1 MKPEYIREVSSI
13 AKENGL
19 SLHIDGAR
27 FFNGYYALKAQ
38 RPELTVAEFV
48 GGADSVSL
56 CFSKGLSCPVG
67 SVLVSSSENIHR
79 ARRWRKAM
87 GGGMRQ
93 AGLLAAAMNFALDA
107 SEEVM
112 TKDHA
117 NA

>member
-1 MKPEYIREVSSI
+1 MKPEYIREVVEI
-13 AKENGL
+13 ARERGL
-19 SLHIDGAR
+19 SVHIDGAR

-38 RPELTVAEFV
+38 RPELTVKEFV
-48 GGADSVSL
+48 GGADSVNL

-67 SVLVSSSENIHR
+67 SVLVSSAANIHK

-93 AGLLAAAMNFALDA
+93 AGMLAAAMSFALDA
-107 SEEVM
+107 SEEVI